1 MKYEQN
7 TVQKMN
13 ERKRIAEK
21 YTVAK
26 TWGKK
31 EGKQKEKKEKW
42 LKNIKKEENEKET
55 LNKNRKRNFK
65 SGKSILEKDKE
76 GKEKSE
82 MK

>member
-1 MKYEQN
+1 
-7 TVQKMN
+7 MN

-21 YTVAK
+21 YNCSK
-26 TWGKK
+26 DYWKKNMRKK
-31 EGKQKEKKEKW
+31 EWKQKEKKEKW

-65 SGKSILEKDKE
+65 PGKSILEKDKE
-76 GKEKSE
+76 VKEKRE